1 MNGPPSSVSFKATE
15 QVTNEL
21 FRLLVQSVKDY
32 AIFLL
37 DASGHVAS
45 WNEGAQRIKGY
56 SEADIV
62 GKHFSIFYQQAARD
76 TGWPDYELKVAAA
89 EGRFEDEGWRVR
101 KDGTLFWADVVITAL
116 RDQAGKLL
124 GFAKVTR
131 DLTER
136 RRTEEELRQSEQR
149 YRLLVDAVQD
159 YAIFMLDPDGFVVT
173 WNSGAERLKGY
184 KADEIIGQHFS
195 KFYPPERA
203 AEGFPEQELKIA
215 RTEGRF
221 EEENWRVRK
230 DGTRFWANVV
240 LSAVYNKNGQL
251 QGFSKVTRDITDRR
265 YLTDQLNER
274 VAELAETNR
283 TLAEKNRE
291 VETFVYSVSHDVRGP
306 LVNLQGFNR
315 EIQRSS
321 QELLSVL
328 ESDPGVPANVLTRA
342 RSIVTADMRESSAF
356 MESAVAHL
364 GRIVDALLRLSRLGR
379 VEYECAFINVSEVVK
394 NVLRSLQGTI
404 QEKGAEIVVKE
415 LPPVWADSSAIEQIF
430 SNLIGNALRYSDPAR
445 RPRIEIGGSSD
456 ASVGLARYYV
466 KDNGLGIP
474 ESAIRVLFTA
484 FRRFHPEAGPGEGMG
499 LVMVRRVVE
508 RHNGKIRVESS
519 EGQGSTFSLEF
530 PNTVRNL

>member
-1 MNGPPSSVSFKATE
+1 LNGPPSPVSLKATE
-15 QVTNEL
+15 EVTNEL

-56 SEADIV
+56 TEAEIV
-62 GKHFSIFYQQAARD
+62 GKHFSVFYPQSVKD
-76 TGWPDYELKVAAA
+76 SGWPDYELKTAAA

-101 KDGTLFWADVVITAL
+101 NDGSMFWADVVITAL
-116 RDQAGKLL
+116 RDESGTLV

-136 RRTEEELRQSEQR
+136 RSAEEELRQSEER
-149 YRLLVDAVQD
+149 YRLLVDTVQD
-159 YAIFMLDPDGFVVT
+159 YAIFMLDPNGYVMT

-184 KADEIIGQHFS
+184 KAEEIVGQHFS

-203 AEGFPEQELKIA
+203 AEGFPEQELQIA
-215 RTEGRF
+215 RSEGRF

-230 DGTRFWANVV
+230 DGTCFWANVV
-240 LSAVYNKNGQL
+240 LTAVYNKNGEL

-283 TLAEKNRE
+283 TLGEKNRE

-321 QELLSVL
+321 AELLSVL
-328 ESDPGVPANVLTRA
+328 ESDPAVPAGVLTRA
-342 RSIVTADMRESSAF
+342 RHIISGDMRESSAF
-356 MESAVAHL
+356 MENAVAHL

-379 VEYECAFINVSEVVK
+379 VEYEYSFTNVSEIVKSVV
-394 NVLRSLQGTI
+394 RSLQGTI
-404 QEKGAEIVVKE
+404 QEKGAQIIVKD
-415 LPPVWADSSAIEQIF
+415 LPSVWADPSAIEQIF
-430 SNLIGNALRYSDPAR
+430 ANLISNALRYSDPTR

-456 ASVGLARYYV
+456 PAEGLARYYV

-474 ESAIRVLFTA
+474 EHAIRDVFTA

-508 RHNGKIRVESS
+508 RHNGKIRVESKV
-519 EGQGSTFSLEF
+519 GQGTLFSLEF
-530 PNTVRNL
+530 PNTVRNP